1 MPEPVSAKPV
11 PKLRAKSASKPPGR
25 PRPKTIHVDQDADVN
40 AALGS
45 RGPRGSIS
53 NISGEIDHFTRIACV
68 TFCFSFFGLHPF
80 FFLFL
85 HPFQKSGGMTRSDSR
100 NSIND
105 DHRGRS
111 GGLSLASMGTGRHS
125 AMRAQT
131 PSRRGSS
138 VYIGGDDSGL

>member
-53 NISGEIDHFTRIACV
+53 NISGKIDHPTQE
-68 TFCFSFFGLHPF
+68 LH
-80 FFLFL
+80 
-85 HPFQKSGGMTRSDSR
+85 
-100 NSIND
+100 
-105 DHRGRS
+105 
-111 GGLSLASMGTGRHS
+111 A
-125 AMRAQT
+125 
-131 PSRRGSS
+131 
-138 VYIGGDDSGL
+138 